1 MNNQPTQAEKKG
13 TVYVISNAGP
23 KLYPVT
29 SNHDHLMAK
38 ISTGGM
44 LFQSIRLDGNTL
56 EFTAYNMMKEKVDAF
71 RIHKTATV
79 D

>member
-1 MNNQPTQAEKKG
+1 
-13 TVYVISNAGP
+13 
-23 KLYPVT
+23 
-29 SNHDHLMAK
+29 MAK